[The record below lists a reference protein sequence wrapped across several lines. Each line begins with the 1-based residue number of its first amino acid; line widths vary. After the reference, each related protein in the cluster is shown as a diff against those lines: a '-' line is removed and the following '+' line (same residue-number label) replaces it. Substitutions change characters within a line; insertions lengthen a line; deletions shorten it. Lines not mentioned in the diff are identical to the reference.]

1 MHGIPHRLR
10 DSPLFGPE
18 IRLNAVPQPPL
29 MPLLA
34 RGSRGRR
41 LVVLAAVLSV
51 VLSYAGAPPVHA
63 QTDERTTWTGDPNDG
78 TVQVTDVSASGS
90 TCNGNGNTDK
100 SPLRLEIVPGG
111 RVSYCFRLSEV
122 ALTNGWWVM
131 IKADGSGRGDVFE
144 VGYKGLSWIPSIGR
158 RVDQADSRQWKRV
171 SIAAEESAVVGTE
184 VTFNHD
190 PWEDDTF
197 CPVHDVGIVMVRVV
211 APPPGPELRIDDV
224 TVNEGAGRAEFTVR
238 LNAAQTQP
246 VYASY
251 ATSDDSATAGSDYRS
266 ANGTVIILAGETS
279 APISVTVL
287 DDNDAESN
295 EQFTVNLS
303 NAGAAT
309 IADGTGVGTIIDDD
323 PVNPL
328 LPDLMIDDVSVAEDA
343 GNAEFTVTADTTSTI
358 DITVV
363 YATADE
369 SATAGDDYTT
379 TTGTLTIGV
388 GQLSATFEVPVID
401 DSDPEADETFAVN
414 LSNAQGATIRDGR
427 ARGTI
432 ELNDGF
438 TPPPPPLPVLTIG
451 DATVDEGGGTA
462 VFTVTANIE
471 SSGTMTVDYET
482 ADDSATT
489 GDDYTSTSG
498 TLTFLADQRTATIEV
513 TVIDDSDPEADETFA
528 VNLSNAQG
536 ATIEDDEGV
545 GTIRDDDGTS
555 PPPTTP
561 SLRIGDATVDE
572 GGGPAVFTVTASAE
586 SSGTMTVDYETA
598 ADSATAGSDY
608 QSTSGTLTIGAGE
621 LSATFEVPVIDD
633 SDPEADETFAVN
645 LSNAQGATIED
656 DEGVGTIRDD
666 DGTSPPPTTPSL
678 RIGDAT
684 VDEGGGPAVFT
695 VTASAESSGTMT
707 VDYTTADDSAT
718 AGDDYT
724 STSGTLTFLAGQRT
738 ATIEVTV
745 IDDSDE
751 EQDETFKVRLANP
764 VGATIEDD
772 EGIGT
777 IHDDDGDDRRPRPPR
792 GPTLSIDDV
801 TVDEGA
807 RSADFTVTM
816 NIASGQPVKVAYATA
831 DGTATA
837 GADYRK
843 TSGTLTIKA
852 GQRTATIRVRVID
865 DRVAEEDETFTVTLS
880 KSTGA
885 AIADAEGVGTIRDDD
900 GVTPPPPPPALR
912 IDDSAVDEDAG
923 TAEFT
928 VRMSAASTEAVSVGY
943 ATSDRTAE
951 AGFDY
956 TSTSGTLTMTAG
968 LTVATIAV
976 TVLDDDVAEGDEAF
990 AVILSGATGATIA
1003 DGEGIGTIRDDDLP
1017 AVSVSFGAASYQ
1029 VVEGES
1035 VEVAVVLAPA
1045 VNRAVTVPLTHLP
1058 GEGATEADYS
1068 GVPEDLVFE
1077 SLETRRTFRILA
1089 TADAETEEGESVVLG
1104 FGTLPAGVTAG
1115 ATATSTVSLEDSG
1128 FSGRRVTKRWLQRFG
1143 GTAASHAIDA
1153 INERLRCARY
1163 RYSLDATSVH
1173 LPGRWKCNPWFQRRA
1188 SLAINGLVIEGLRQD
1203 APAASGIRWIR
1214 GPSHGWTERL
1224 GGHLDRRTHDLR
1236 ALGATEVLTGTSF
1249 HLSTGPEDGP
1259 PGLSVWGR
1267 GSFSQ
1272 VKGREEDISLDGDVA
1287 SATFGADYSAARV
1300 LGGVAVSYSDG
1311 DGELSQFHS
1320 GRKVSSTL
1328 TSVYP
1333 YVRLAVNERVSVWGT
1348 AGLGS
1353 GSMRLTMSDVESNRT
1368 RIAMRVGA
1376 AGSRTEVRTPRR
1388 PGDLALALKSE
1399 TVLLRIRSDETPEI
1413 DATKTD
1419 TSRMRLMLEGASDH
1433 ALDETG
1439 HVSPFFEVGLR
1450 RDGGDGDPGFG
1461 VEVGGG
1467 VRYTRPEIGLTA
1479 EFGARGLLAHSVDG
1493 YREWGASG
1501 SVRYDPYPGSPR
1513 GPSFVLSSS
1522 LGPMA
1527 ASGLDPLW
1535 RREMAAD
1542 SLSDP
1547 RVSYDQ
1553 SIGAEV
1559 GYGFPIRGGAAT
1571 GIPWAGVSL
1580 SERRR
1585 TLRLGYRVRIGE
1597 SVTVGVDQTLQQDT
1611 SGDDT
1616 AHYAIM
1622 ARLYILPSVVWTGK
1636 WQGRW

>member
-1 MHGIPHRLR
+1 
-10 DSPLFGPE
+10 
-18 IRLNAVPQPPL
+18 

-41 LVVLAAVLSV
+41 LVALAAVLSV

-63 QTDERTTWTGDPNDG
+63 QTEERTTWTGDPNDG
-78 TVQVTDVSASGS
+78 TVQVTDASASGS
-90 TCNGNGNTDK
+90 TCIGDADK

-111 RVSYCFRLSEV
+111 RVRYCFRLSHE
-122 ALTNGWWVM
+122 ALTDGWWVM
-131 IKADGSGRGDVFE
+131 IKADGSV
-144 VGYKGLSWIPSIGR
+144 GLSWVPSVGR
-158 RVDQADSRQWKRV
+158 RVDKADSRHWKSV
-171 SIAAEESAVVGTE
+171 TIVAEDDAVVGTE
-184 VTFNHD
+184 VTFKHD

-197 CPVHDVGIVMVRVV
+197 CPIHSVGIVMVRVV

-224 TVNEGAGRAEFTVR
+224 TVNEGAGR
-238 LNAAQTQP
+238 
-246 VYASY
+246 
-251 ATSDDSATAGSDYRS
+251 
-266 ANGTVIILAGETS
+266 
-279 APISVTVL
+279 
-287 DDNDAESN
+287 
-295 EQFTVNLS
+295 
-303 NAGAAT
+303 
-309 IADGTGVGTIIDDD
+309 
-323 PVNPL
+323 
-328 LPDLMIDDVSVAEDA
+328 
-343 GNAEFTVTADTTSTI
+343 AEFTVTADTTSTI

-451 DATVDEGGGTA
+451 DATVDEGGGPA
-462 VFTVTANIE
+462 VFTVTASAE
-471 SSGTMTVDYET
+471 SSGTMTVDYTT
-482 ADDSATT
+482 ADDSATA
-489 GDDYTSTSG
+489 GDDYTITSG
-498 TLTFLADQRTATIEV
+498 TLTFSAGQRTATIEV
-513 TVIDDSDPEADETFA
+513 TVLDDSDEEQDETFKVRLTNPA
-528 VNLSNAQG
+528 G
-536 ATIEDDEGV
+536 ATIEDDEGI

-598 ADSATAGSDY
+598 
-608 QSTSGTLTIGAGE
+608 
-621 LSATFEVPVIDD
+621 
-633 SDPEADETFAVN
+633 
-645 LSNAQGATIED
+645 
-656 DEGVGTIRDD
+656 
-666 DGTSPPPTTPSL
+666 
-678 RIGDAT
+678 
-684 VDEGGGPAVFT
+684 
-695 VTASAESSGTMT
+695 
-707 VDYTTADDSAT
+707 DDSAT
-718 AGDDYT
+718 AGGDYT
-724 STSGTLTFLAGQRT
+724 ITSGTLTFSAGQRT

-751 EQDETFKVRLANP
+751 EQDETFKVRLINP

-843 TSGTLTIKA
+843 TSGSLTIKA

-880 KSTGA
+880 KATGA

-900 GVTPPPPPPALR
+900 
-912 IDDSAVDEDAG
+912 
-923 TAEFT
+923 
-928 VRMSAASTEAVSVGY
+928 
-943 ATSDRTAE
+943 
-951 AGFDY
+951 
-956 TSTSGTLTMTAG
+956 
-968 LTVATIAV
+968 
-976 TVLDDDVAEGDEAF
+976 
-990 AVILSGATGATIA
+990 
-1003 DGEGIGTIRDDDLP
+1003 LP
-1017 AVSVSFGAASYQ
+1017 AVSVSYGAASYQ

-1104 FGTLPAGVTAG
+1104 FGTLPTGVTAG

-1163 RYSLDATSVH
+1163 HYSADATSVH

-1188 SLAINGLVIEGLRQD
+1188 SLAINGLAIEGLRQD

-1272 VKGREEDISLDGDVA
+1272 VKGREEDISLDGDVT

-1300 LGGVAVSYSDG
+1300 LGGLAVSYSDG
-1311 DGELSQFHS
+1311 DGELSRFHS

-1333 YVRLAVNERVSVWGT
+1333 YVFLDVNERVSVWGA

-1353 GSMRLTMSDVESNRT
+1353 GSMRLTTSDVESNRT

-1399 TVLLRIRSDETPEI
+1399 TLLLRIRSDETSEI

-1439 HVSPFFEVGLR
+1439 HVSPFFEIGLR

-1461 VEVGGG
+1461 VEGGGG

-1501 SVRYDPYPGSPR
+1501 SIRYDPYPGSPR
-1513 GPSFVLSSS
+1513 GPSFLLSSS

-1559 GYGFPIRGGAAT
+1559 SYGFPIRGGAAT

-1622 ARLYILPSVVWTGK
+1622 TRLCI
-1636 WQGRW
+1636 R